1 MLQAGLQLYRDSEDV
16 VITEDYLIAGVLR
29 EKIPGGWH
37 QQLEVSMDIHNTPHW
52 SNSTWDAWPPKYFVK
67 TFARFR

>member
-1 MLQAGLQLYRDSEDV
+1 MVQAGLQLYRDSEDV

-37 QQLEVSMDIHNTPHW
+37 QQLEVSMDI
-52 SNSTWDAWPPKYFVK
+52 SLQ
-67 TFARFR
+67 